1 MVGAIKEVGLIH
13 GFGRG
18 SRSMSILARRLRA
31 AGFVTRSFSYTSRRT
46 SLQKATSRVAAQLR
60 EWDVD
65 QAHLVGHSFG
75 GLIALTLKQSSDVL
89 PIIGRVVQMGSPN
102 LGVQAVGRF
111 RYQRAARWIA
121 GSVVDDVLPRDARG
135 SPNADVLAI
144 AGTGFPASIA
154 RFYGVRG
161 PNDALIEEASAYGT
175 AANARVRVD
184 AVHGWLPLSKRVATV
199 TARFLNSG
207 VLDEE
212 IQGAGGLRDK
222 GSGH

>member
-121 GSVVDDVLPRDARG
+121 GSVV
-135 SPNADVLAI
+135 
-144 AGTGFPASIA
+144 
-154 RFYGVRG
+154 G